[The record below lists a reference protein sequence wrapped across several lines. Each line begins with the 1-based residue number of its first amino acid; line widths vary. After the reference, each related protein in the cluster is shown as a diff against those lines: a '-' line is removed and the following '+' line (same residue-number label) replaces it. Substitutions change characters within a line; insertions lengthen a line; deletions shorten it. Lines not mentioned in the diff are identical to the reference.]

1 MFMFN
6 ITLTLIG
13 IIFFMFGFVVTF
25 KKKYNLVT
33 VFIKNKASARYTDT
47 YAEQIGLIAL
57 MSGMLYIFA
66 GIVGFVSSS
75 IFVSFLMFS
84 VCVALTASLTVI
96 SSIKAGKA

>member
-13 IIFFMFGFVVTF
+13 IIFFTFGFVVTF
-25 KKKYNLVT
+25 KKKYNLVAI
-33 VFIKNKASARYTDT
+33 FIKNKASQNINT

-66 GIVGFVSSS
+66 AIVGLVCANIIVSLS
-75 IFVSFLMFS
+75 ILSI
-84 VCVALTASLTVI
+84 CVALTTSLMLI
-96 SSIKAGKA
+96 STKNAKKV